1 MNKETLEQAY
11 QWFLERGFDV
21 EKFGNTLC
29 LKVWNESLE
38 YNDYILIADAEVQ
51 RRAEQYNESR
61 L

>member
-11 QWFLERGFDV
+11 QWFLDRGFDV
-21 EKFGNTLC
+21 EKAGNTLI
-29 LKVWNESLE
+29 LKIWNKSLE